1 MVERDF
7 ARAGRAAKRKGE
19 RGELEIRDMLREFGY
34 TDARRNFASG
44 GQGGSDLIEAIP
56 DVALEVKRAEAP
68 QFGAWWRQANRA
80 AKPTDLVL
88 VVHRGSNQ
96 PWQATGRLTDLHS
109 LMQHM
114 PMRPVIVSSN
124 PRATF
129 MHQYRDASLTARP
142 MVLHRILS
150 DVVATVLFVDFLK
163 VWAPVST
170 EQAA

>member
-1 MVERDF
+1 MERDY

-19 RGELEIRDMLREFGY
+19 RGELEIRDLVRQYGY
-34 TDARRNFASG
+34 EHARRNFASG

-56 DVALEVKRAEAP
+56 DCALEVKRTEMTP
-68 QFGAWWRQANRA
+68 FGSWWRQANKA

-88 VVHRGSNQ
+88 IVHRGSQQ

-109 LMQHM
+109 LMQHL
-114 PMRPVIVSSN
+114 PMAPRIVTTN

-129 MHQYRDASLTARP
+129 MQEYREQRGTRP

-150 DVVATVLFVDFLK
+150 DVVCTVLFEDFLN
-163 VWAPVST
+163 VWAPV
-170 EQAA
+170 EVEGVAA